1 MSAYRCCQG
10 VARGPAAGPRA
21 TPTRTGIARWL
32 APAALFALTPKC
44 PLCIAAYLTA
54 ATGIGVSASTVTGM
68 RTAAIMIGAGALGYL
83 GASAMVRRRRAR
95 VSLRDGA
102 ELPDRFCV

>member
-10 VARGPAAGPRA
+10 VARGPAAAPRA
-21 TPTRTGIARWL
+21 TPARTGFARWL

-54 ATGIGVSASTVTGM
+54 ATGIGVSASSVTWM

-83 GASAMVRRRRAR
+83 AASAMGRRRRAR
-95 VSLRDGA
+95 VS
-102 ELPDRFCV
+102 